1 MKRLL
6 LLFTFLTFL
15 MPAVW
20 AGVFTSSDGQFTMD
34 MPSGWVTAPN
44 TDAVLGLKKGTAE
57 IIIRTENSC
66 KTESC
71 LEQKITQDLAS
82 VKAKKM
88 KVIGNTYTGEDIK
101 RIDFSTGEPFFY
113 ISYFSPKTD
122 FSSGYFLVNSTAYS
136 ILAKNLSYAETD
148 LIFSFIYPAAKKPK
162 TTVQKSAAQQDEDFA
177 LNMDLQD
184 PRAYDIAAAP
194 QVEETSLLPEP
205 AAQKQ
210 PQTKKT
216 ATPAKS
222 TAQNTPAPRRYAH
235 ALKTHLAKWNTNTLV
250 TDGMPPYIRRAGHAF
265 DALILL
271 LALYVGVLGG
281 SCVIRWFLPAKKN
294 LQKVNPN
301 SLYPLKFKRL
311 YGTPSLIFRARD
323 NQGNTLISLSA
334 RWDSLFLFT
343 GAAVAILALAV
354 MAVAGVLQTTDLL
367 PLSAFA
373 YNTLYSA
380 ASLAIPLGL
389 LVFFC
394 GVVWSQLMLR
404 EIVLYDRRG
413 QKAVL
418 VLQKGFG
425 LTKECYEIYFA
436 KSKDVILLERK
447 RWSFYRQWTMRTKEG
462 HWLADITEDNRLK
475 AILRK
480 PFGHLWGLLRASYRI
495 NGQMDSVG
503 EISNACT
510 AFDFFTCNLDKPQAI
525 EARDMLAA
533 ALVINIRDKDKW
545 YPWFN

>member
-20 AGVFTSSDGQFTMD
+20 AGVFTSSDGQFTID
-34 MPSGWVTAPN
+34 MPAGWVTAPD
-44 TDAVLGLKKGTAE
+44 TQAVLGLKKGTAE
-57 IIIRTENSC
+57 IIIRTDKSC

-113 ISYFSPKTD
+113 ISYFSPKAD

-148 LIFSFIYPAAKKPK
+148 LIFSFIYPAVKKAKTATPKP
-162 TTVQKSAAQQDEDFA
+162 AAAQDEDFS

-205 AAQKQ
+205 SAGQKQ
-210 PQTKKT
+210 PQ
-216 ATPAKS
+216 AKS
-222 TAQNTPAPRRYAH
+222 PAQPAAKQAPAARRYAH
-235 ALKTHLAKWNTNTLV
+235 ALKTRLAQWRPHTLV

-265 DALILL
+265 DVFILL
-271 LALYVGVLGG
+271 LALYLGVLGA
-281 SCVIRWFLPAKKN
+281 SCVVRWFVPAKKN

-343 GAAVAILALAV
+343 GAAVAVLALAV

-367 PLSAFA
+367 SVSAFA

-404 EIVLYDRRG
+404 EITLYDRRG

-425 LTKECYEIYFA
+425 LAKECYEIYFA

-447 RWSFYRQWTMRTKEG
+447 RWRFYRQWTMRTKEG

-475 AILRK
+475 AVLRK

>member
-15 MPAVW
+15 MPASW

-113 ISYFSPKTD
+113 ISYFSPKMD

-210 PQTKKT
+210 PQAKKAT
-216 ATPAKS
+216 ASKS
-222 TAQNTPAPRRYAH
+222 TAKNTPAPRRYAH

>member
-20 AGVFTSSDGQFTMD
+20 AGVFTSSDGQFTID
-34 MPSGWVTAPN
+34 MPAGWMTAPD
-44 TDAVLGLKKGTAE
+44 TQAVLGLKKGTAE
-57 IIIRTENSC
+57 IIIRTDKSC

-113 ISYFSPKTD
+113 ISYFSPKAD

-148 LIFSFIYPAAKKPK
+148 LIFSFIYPAVKKAKTAAPKP
-162 TTVQKSAAQQDEDFA
+162 AAAQDEDFS

-205 AAQKQ
+205 SAGQKQ
-210 PQTKKT
+210 PQAK
-216 ATPAKS
+216 APA
-222 TAQNTPAPRRYAH
+222 QPAAKQAPAARRYAH
-235 ALKTHLAKWNTNTLV
+235 ALKTRLAQWRPHTLV

-265 DALILL
+265 DVFILL
-271 LALYVGVLGG
+271 LALYLGVLGA
-281 SCVIRWFLPAKKN
+281 SCVVRWFVPAKKN

-323 NQGNTLISLSA
+323 NQGNTIISLSA

-343 GAAVAILALAV
+343 GAAVAVLALTV

-367 PLSAFA
+367 PVSAFA

-404 EIVLYDRRG
+404 EITLYDRRG
-413 QKAVL
+413 QKAVF

-425 LTKECYEIYFA
+425 LFKECYEIYFA

-447 RWSFYRQWTMRTKEG
+447 RWRFYRQWAMRTKEG

-475 AILRK
+475 AVLRK

>member
-113 ISYFSPKTD
+113 ISYFSPKMD

-210 PQTKKT
+210 PQAKK
-216 ATPAKS
+216 AAAPAKS
-222 TAQNTPAPRRYAH
+222 TAKNTPAPRRYAH
-235 ALKTHLAKWNTNTLV
+235 ALKTHLAKWNTHTLV

-343 GAAVAILALAV
+343 GAAMAVLALAV

-475 AILRK
+475 AVLRK
-480 PFGHLWGLLRASYRI
+480 PLGHLWGFLRASYRI
-495 NGQMDSVG
+495 KGRMDSAG
-503 EISNACT
+503 AISNACT

>member
-20 AGVFTSSDGQFTMD
+20 AGVFTSSDGQFTID
-34 MPSGWVTAPN
+34 MPAGWVTAPD
-44 TDAVLGLKKGTAE
+44 TQAVLGLKKGTAE
-57 IIIRTENSC
+57 IIIRTDKSC

-113 ISYFSPKTD
+113 ISYFSPKAD

-148 LIFSFIYPAAKKPK
+148 LIFSFIYPAVKKAQTAAPK
-162 TTVQKSAAQQDEDFA
+162 PAAAQDDDFS

-205 AAQKQ
+205 SAGQKQ
-210 PQTKKT
+210 PQAK
-216 ATPAKS
+216 APA
-222 TAQNTPAPRRYAH
+222 QPAAKQAPAARRYAH
-235 ALKTHLAKWNTNTLV
+235 ALKTRLAQWRPHTLV

-265 DALILL
+265 DVFILL
-271 LALYVGVLGG
+271 LALYLGVLGT
-281 SCVIRWFLPAKKN
+281 SCVVRWFVPAKKN

-343 GAAVAILALAV
+343 GAVVTVLALAV

-367 PLSAFA
+367 PVSAFA

-404 EIVLYDRRG
+404 EITLYDRRG

-425 LTKECYEIYFA
+425 LAKECYEIYFA

-447 RWSFYRQWTMRTKEG
+447 RWRFYRQWTMRTKEG

-475 AILRK
+475 AVLRK

>member
-1 MKRLL
+1 
-6 LLFTFLTFL
+6 

-20 AGVFTSSDGQFTMD
+20 AGVFTSSDGQFTID
-34 MPSGWVTAPN
+34 MPAGWVTAPD
-44 TDAVLGLKKGTAE
+44 TQAVLGLKKGTAE
-57 IIIRTENSC
+57 IIIRTDKSC

-113 ISYFSPKTD
+113 ISYFSPKAD

-148 LIFSFIYPAAKKPK
+148 LIFSFIYPAVKKAKTAAPKP
-162 TTVQKSAAQQDEDFA
+162 AAAQDEDFS

-205 AAQKQ
+205 SAGQKQ
-210 PQTKKT
+210 PQ
-216 ATPAKS
+216 AKS
-222 TAQNTPAPRRYAH
+222 PAQPAAKQAPAARRYAH
-235 ALKTHLAKWNTNTLV
+235 ALKTHLAQWRPHTLV

-265 DALILL
+265 DVFILL
-271 LALYVGVLGG
+271 LALYLGVLGA
-281 SCVIRWFLPAKKN
+281 SCVARWFVPAKKN

-343 GAAVAILALAV
+343 GAAVAVLALAV

-367 PLSAFA
+367 PVSAFA

-404 EIVLYDRRG
+404 EITLYDRRG
-413 QKAVL
+413 QKAVF

-425 LTKECYEIYFA
+425 LFKECYEIYFA

-447 RWSFYRQWTMRTKEG
+447 RWRFYRQWTMRTKEG

-475 AILRK
+475 AVLRK

>member
-1 MKRLL
+1 
-6 LLFTFLTFL
+6 

-20 AGVFTSSDGQFTMD
+20 AGVFTSSDGQFTID
-34 MPSGWVTAPN
+34 MPAGWVTAPD
-44 TDAVLGLKKGTAE
+44 TQAVLGLKKGTAE
-57 IIIRTENSC
+57 IIIRTDKSC

-113 ISYFSPKTD
+113 ISYFSPKAD

-148 LIFSFIYPAAKKPK
+148 LIFSFIYPAVKKAKIAAPKP
-162 TTVQKSAAQQDEDFA
+162 AAAQDEDFS

-205 AAQKQ
+205 SDGQKQ
-210 PQTKKT
+210 PQAKF
-216 ATPAKS
+216 PA
-222 TAQNTPAPRRYAH
+222 QPAAKQAPAARRYAH
-235 ALKTHLAKWNTNTLV
+235 ALKTRLAQWRPHTLV

-265 DALILL
+265 DVFILL
-271 LALYVGVLGG
+271 LALYLGVLGA
-281 SCVIRWFLPAKKN
+281 SCVVRWFVPAKKN

-343 GAAVAILALAV
+343 GAAVAVLALAV

-367 PLSAFA
+367 PVSAFA

-404 EIVLYDRRG
+404 EITLYDRRG
-413 QKAVL
+413 QKAVF

-425 LTKECYEIYFA
+425 LAKECYEIYFA

-447 RWSFYRQWTMRTKEG
+447 RWRFYRQWTMRTKEG

-475 AILRK
+475 AVLRK

>member
-20 AGVFTSSDGQFTMD
+20 AGVFTSSDGQFTID
-34 MPSGWVTAPN
+34 MPAGWVTAPD
-44 TDAVLGLKKGTAE
+44 TQAVLGLKKGTAE
-57 IIIRTENSC
+57 IIIRTDKSC

-113 ISYFSPKTD
+113 ISYFSPKAD

-148 LIFSFIYPAAKKPK
+148 LIFSFIYPAVKKTKTAAPK
-162 TTVQKSAAQQDEDFA
+162 PAAAQDEDFS

-205 AAQKQ
+205 SAGQKQ
-210 PQTKKT
+210 PQAK
-216 ATPAKS
+216 APA
-222 TAQNTPAPRRYAH
+222 QPAAKQAPAARRYAH
-235 ALKTHLAKWNTNTLV
+235 ALKTRLAQWRPHTLV

-265 DALILL
+265 DVFILL
-271 LALYVGVLGG
+271 LALYLGVLGA
-281 SCVIRWFLPAKKN
+281 SCVARWFVPAKKN

-343 GAAVAILALAV
+343 GAAVAVLALAV

-367 PLSAFA
+367 PVSAFA

-394 GVVWSQLMLR
+394 GVLWSQLMLR
-404 EIVLYDRRG
+404 EITLYDRRG

-425 LTKECYEIYFA
+425 LAKECYEIYFA

-447 RWSFYRQWTMRTKEG
+447 RWRFYRQWTMRTKEG

-475 AILRK
+475 AVLRK